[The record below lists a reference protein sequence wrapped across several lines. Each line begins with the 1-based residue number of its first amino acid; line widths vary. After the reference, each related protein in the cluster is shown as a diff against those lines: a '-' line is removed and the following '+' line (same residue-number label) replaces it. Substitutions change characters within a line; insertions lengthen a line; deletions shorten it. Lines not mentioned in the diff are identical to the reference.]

1 MKKFLKSFGVGAL
14 TIFLMVATFLEIF
27 FYTLFEGLTFRV
39 IVFFALIILS
49 ILVFQL
55 LTAEEKRKEELSN
68 FNKKLTE
75 IGRQKDEFISMAA
88 HELRAPLSAIKGYL
102 SMVVE
107 GDTGDIPEKTRGFLA
122 DANSINER
130 LIRLV
135 NNMLN
140 VSRIEEGRMVYQ
152 WENESLSRVTRAVFA
167 QFRAEAEREGLEY
180 SLEID
185 SGMKDK
191 IYVDPDRIYEV
202 IGNLISNAVKY
213 TNKGSVLVKLS
224 QPSKTK
230 VRFEVIDTG
239 PGITDEEQGRLF
251 KKFYRAESSVGK
263 TIGTGLGLYISK
275 LLVEKFGGRIGLE
288 SEIDKGSKFWFD
300 LPLAESLS
308 KKPKGSSS

>member
-1 MKKFLKSFGVGAL
+1 MKKFLKSFGVGIL
-14 TIFLMVATFLEIF
+14 TLFLIVATFLEIF
-27 FYTLFEGLTFRV
+27 FYYLFEGLAFR
-39 IVFFALIILS
+39 IIIFFALILLS

-55 LTAEEKRKEELSN
+55 LTAEEKRKKELSN

-75 IGRQKDEFISMAA
+75 LDRQKDEFISMAA

-102 SMVVE
+102 SMIVE
-107 GDTGDIPEKTRGFLA
+107 GDTGVIPEKTRGFLA

-140 VSRIEEGRMVYQ
+140 VSRIEEGRMGYQ
-152 WENESLSRVTRAVFA
+152 WENESLSRVARAVFA
-167 QFRAEAEREGLEY
+167 QFRAEAERKGLKF
-180 SLEID
+180 SLEIGPD
-185 SGMKDK
+185 IRDK

-213 TNKGSVLVKLS
+213 TDKGSVLVKLS
-224 QPSKTK
+224 QPSKSK

-239 PGITDEEQGRLF
+239 PGITSREQDKLF
-251 KKFYRAESSVGK
+251 KKFYRAESSIGK

-275 LLVEKFGGRIGLE
+275 LLVEKFGGKIGLE
-288 SEIDKGSKFWFD
+288 SGMDKGSKFWFE
-300 LPLAESLS
+300 LPLA
-308 KKPKGSSS
+308 KGAARGI